1 MPPLAVLND
10 FVYLFDRSVALNE
23 TIEKIVVYIIKKG
36 IFRTQQRFGS
46 SHSILM

>member
-36 IFRTQQRFGS
+36 ILGRSKDLEVLIRY
-46 SHSILM
+46 